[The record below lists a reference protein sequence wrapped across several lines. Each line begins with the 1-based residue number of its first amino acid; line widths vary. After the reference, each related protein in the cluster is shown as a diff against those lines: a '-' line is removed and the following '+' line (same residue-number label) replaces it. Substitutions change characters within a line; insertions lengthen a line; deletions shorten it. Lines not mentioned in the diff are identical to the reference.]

1 MLLSEGTSRSA
12 ASDVWSLG
20 VLFYTM
26 ACGRLPFAGIHEIIN
41 QELSWSFADDYMKIG
56 LSPEFKSLVA
66 AMLDK
71 EPENRPSLTEIQNN
85 DWLMKADQ
93 QKK

>member
-1 MLLSEGTSRSA
+1 MLLSEGASRSV

-41 QELSWSFADDYMKIG
+41 QELSWSFADDYMKIR
-56 LSPEFKSLVA
+56 LTPIFKSLVT
-66 AMLDK
+66 AMLAK

-85 DWLMKADQ
+85 AWLSKAEQ
-93 QKK
+93 QEK